1 MADRDKDGKNYRRF
15 LDPAVLAGIGRMEL
29 RAHQAVEGF
38 LAGMHPSP
46 FFGHSV
52 EFVQHR
58 EYTTGDDIRHL
69 DWKVWS
75 KTDRF
80 YIKQF
85 EAETNLR
92 CTLVVDVSESMAYG
106 SGPLNKMQYAA
117 TAAASAA
124 WLLLRQQ
131 DAVGMVTF
139 DSSIRS
145 IIPPRSQSRHLD
157 AIVAALGNDRP
168 REKTDIFG
176 ILKKVAQNLPTRG
189 LVAIFSD
196 LLVDRDALTK
206 GLQMLRQRKHEVVL
220 FHLMDK
226 DEVDFQFMG
235 PTRFEGMESMPEL
248 LCDPAALREGY
259 LRELGEFLQ
268 EVRRAATKQGVSY
281 QFIRTDEP
289 LDAVL
294 TRFLHQR
301 EAVRQ
306 GRPNLPG

>member
-1 MADRDKDGKNYRRF
+1 MAERDKDNKNPRRF
-15 LDPAVLAGIGRMEL
+15 LDPAVLAGIGRLEL

-92 CTLVVDVSESMAYG
+92 CTLVVDVSESMGYG
-106 SGPLNKMQYAA
+106 SGPMTKREYAA

-131 DAVGMVTF
+131 DAVGLVTF
-139 DSSIRS
+139 DSAIRT
-145 IIPPRSQSRHLD
+145 ILPPRSQTRHLD
-157 AIVAALGNDRP
+157 AIVSGLANDKP
-168 REKTDIFG
+168 RQKTDILA
-176 ILKKVAQNLPTRG
+176 ILKQVAQNLPTRG

-196 LLVDRDALTK
+196 LLVDREALIK
-206 GLQMLRQRKHEVVL
+206 GVQMLRQRKHEVVV

-226 DEVDFQFMG
+226 DEVDFPFLG
-235 PTRFEGMESMPEL
+235 PTRFEGMEALPDL

-259 LRELGEFLQ
+259 LRELEGFLQ
-268 EVRRAATKQGVSY
+268 EVRRGATRLGADY
-281 QFIRTDEP
+281 QFLRTDEP

-294 TRFLHQR
+294 TRFLHER
-301 EAVRQ
+301 EAVRRAGPISQ
-306 GRPNLPG
+306 G

>member
-1 MADRDKDGKNYRRF
+1 MADRKTDRESARKL
-15 LDPAVLAGIGRMEL
+15 LDPAVLAGIGRLEL
-29 RAHQAVEGF
+29 RAHQVVEGF

-92 CTLVVDVSESMAYG
+92 CTMVVDVSESMGYG
-106 SGPLNKMQYAA
+106 NGPLTKKSYAA

-124 WLLLRQQ
+124 WLMLRQQ
-131 DAVGMVTF
+131 DAVGLVTF
-139 DSSIRS
+139 DSAIRS
-145 IIPPRSQSRHLD
+145 LIPCRSQSRHLD
-157 AIVAALGNDRP
+157 AIVAGLHADKP
-168 REKTDIFG
+168 REKTDILA

-196 LLVDRDALTK
+196 LLVDRETLIK
-206 GLQMLRQRKHEVVL
+206 GLQLLRQRKHEVLL
-220 FHLMDK
+220 FHILDK
-226 DEVDFQFMG
+226 DEVDFPFMG
-235 PTRFEGMESMPEL
+235 PTRFEGMESLPDL
-248 LCDPAALREGY
+248 LCDPAALRDGY
-259 LRELGEFLQ
+259 LRELEQFLTD
-268 EVRRAATKQGVSY
+268 VRRGATKLGVDY
-281 QFIRTDEP
+281 QFVRTDSP

-301 EAVRQ
+301 EAARE
-306 GRPNLPG
+306 GRPILPG